1 MFAILKTGGKQY
13 TVKPGDIIDVEK
25 IDAEKGGTIQL
36 KNILAVSDDSKLNVG
51 DPYVENASVEAE
63 VVDQIRG
70 KKVVV
75 FKRKPKKDYK
85 RKYGHRQYLT
95 KLKINAITIN

>member
-25 IDAEKGGTIQL
+25 MNAEKGGTVEL
-36 KNILAVSDDSKLNVG
+36 NNILAVSDDKKFNIG
-51 DPYVENASVEAE
+51 NPYIDNASVEAE

-85 RKYGHRQYLT
+85 RKYGHRQYFT
-95 KLKINAITIN
+95 KLKVKEIKV

>member
-25 IDAEKGGTIQL
+25 IDSEKGDSVELG
-36 KNILAVSDDSKLNVG
+36 NVMAVSNDNGFNAGS
-51 DPYVENASVEAE
+51 PYLENASVKAE
-63 VVDQIRG
+63 VMDQVRG
-70 KKVVV
+70 KKVIV

-85 RKYGHRQYLT
+85 RKYGHRQYFT
-95 KLKINAITIN
+95 KLKINEINFS